1 MRILLLAPQ
10 PFFVPR
16 GTPIAVRALLQ
27 VLTSQ
32 GHRCDAITFPEGEDP
47 QIEGCRILRIPTLP
61 GTRNM
66 PPGFSAKKVIADM
79 GMTWLAFRQMRR
91 ERYDLVIGVEEAAF
105 IAMMLRPVFKVP
117 YVYDMDSSIPEQMD
131 DKFGLPAWLRNG
143 IARVEGRAAR
153 KSIGALT
160 CCRALQT
167 TVESYAPGLP
177 VQTIEDVSLIETPGE
192 PPADCR
198 FDEPVVMYVG
208 NLEGYQGVDLLIRG
222 FAEALDQGRRARLV
236 IIGGTDAH
244 VAAHAEI
251 ARELGV
257 QDSVSLLGP
266 RPVERIADY
275 LGQADIVA
283 SPRTQGRN
291 TPMKVYSYLDSG
303 KPLIATRL
311 PTHTQVLDDEISML
325 VAPDAADMARGL
337 GALLDSPQLRDR
349 LAASAKQR
357 VAAEFSP
364 EAYRRKLTG
373 FFDRHIMPQVAGRAK
388 VQA

>member
-1 MRILLLAPQ
+1 MKILLLAPQ

-222 FAEALDQGRRARLV
+222 FAEALKQGRRARLV
-236 IIGGTDAH
+236 IIGGTEAH
-244 VAAHAEI
+244 VAAHGDL
-251 ARELGV
+251 ARELGI
-257 QDSVSLLGP
+257 SEHVSLLGP

-311 PTHTQVLDDEISML
+311 PTHTQVLDDEIAML

-373 FFDRHIMPQVAGRAK
+373 FFDRHILPQVAGRAK
-388 VQA
+388 AQA